1 MKSSSLRQ
9 SKDSDGIIQLQVNHL
24 IERDA
29 ARNDHKFFCATLA
42 PSMDLPLYAFIAR
55 EIREQHT
62 SKNPVSEGARITS
75 STYRRANKCAPRSSE
90 YTKQC
95 RAELWAYQPR
105 SVGDMSRSVVSK
117 GARPRNQ
124 VIHFT
129 TVSAALGV
137 RCLRSIFSLLLTFA
151 HEWKWEPKLI
161 LWIRRHRLPGY
172 PRIPICSLAALASG
186 STTTDWNR
194 NSFAP

>member
-9 SKDSDGIIQLQVNHL
+9 SKDSDGIIQLQANHL

-95 RAELWAYQPR
+95 PAELWAYQPR

-151 HEWKWEPKLI
+151 HEWKWETKA
-161 LWIRRHRLPGY
+161 HFVD
-172 PRIPICSLAALASG
+172 S
-186 STTTDWNR
+186 
-194 NSFAP
+194 